1 MTGRPN
7 FFRVATRPTWIGG
20 LLFALAVAAVF
31 ALLAQWQID
40 RTYRYI
46 PKTPTNQQVIE
57 LQELADPSS
66 PFLPTQA
73 DRVVSVMATPIPGQ
87 AYVIKNRVQL
97 VGESEVTGAWVVRPA
112 TDSEG
117 KFVTLALG
125 WYSTVQEAE
134 DHADATRELAEDMVL
149 REYTGIYEPTED
161 PRPAQG
167 NTFESLS
174 IPQLIN
180 LPQIPDTVDAYAGF
194 VIVQSPTEPGHKI
207 VIGNNPGQNIFN
219 WLTAFYALE
228 WILFAGAAVFV
239 WWRAVRDQVIRE
251 TAKDT
256 IK

>member
-1 MTGRPN
+1 MTGQPN
-7 FFRVATRPTWIGG
+7 FFKVATRPKWIGG
-20 LLFALAVAAVF
+20 LLLALAVAAVF

-46 PKTPTNQQVIE
+46 PKTPTNQKVVE

-66 PFLPTQA
+66 PFQPAQA
-73 DRVVSVMATPIPGQ
+73 DRLVSLMATPIPGQ

-97 VGESEVTGAWVVRPA
+97 VGESEATGAWLVRPA
-112 TDSEG
+112 TDADG

-125 WYSTVQEAE
+125 WYPTVKEAQVVAE
-134 DHADATRELAEDMVL
+134 TLRGLAEDMSL

-161 PRPAQG
+161 PRPSEG

-180 LPQIPDTVDAYAGF
+180 LPGIPETVDAYAGF

-228 WILFAGAAVFV
+228 WILFAGAAVFL
-239 WWRAVRDQVIRE
+239 WWRTVRDQVIRE
-251 TAKDT
+251 TVKDT
-256 IK
+256 IN

>member
-1 MTGRPN
+1 M
-7 FFRVATRPTWIGG
+7 
-20 LLFALAVAAVF
+20 LLSLAVAAVF

-46 PKTPTNQQVIE
+46 PKTPINQQVVE

-66 PFLPTQA
+66 PFLPAQA

-97 VGESEVTGAWVVRPA
+97 VGQSEATGAWLVRPA
-112 TDSEG
+112 IDADG
-117 KFVTLALG
+117 KFITLALG
-125 WYSTVQEAE
+125 WYPTVDEANTQ
-134 DHADATRELAEDMVL
+134 AKAVRGQAEDMVL
-149 REYTGIYEPTED
+149 REFIGIYEPTED
-161 PRPAQG
+161 PRPSEG

-180 LPQIPDTVDAYAGF
+180 LPDLPETVDAYAGF
-194 VIVQSPTEPGHKI
+194 VIVQSPTDPGHKI
-207 VIGNNPGQNIFN
+207 VIGNNPGQSLFN

-228 WILFAGAAVFV
+228 WILFAGAAVFL

-251 TAKDT
+251 AAKDT
-256 IK
+256 IN

>member
-134 DHADATRELAEDMVL
+134 DHADSARELAEDMVL

>member
-1 MTGRPN
+1 MTGQSN
-7 FFRVATRPTWIGG
+7 FFKVATRPKWIGG
-20 LLFALAVAAVF
+20 LLLALAVAAVF

-46 PKTPTNQQVIE
+46 PKTPVGQQAIE
-57 LQELADPSS
+57 LRELADPSA
-66 PFLPTQA
+66 PFLPAQA
-73 DRVVSVMATPIPGQ
+73 DRLVTLLATPIPSQ

-97 VGESEVTGAWVVRPA
+97 VGEGEATGAWLVRPA

-117 KFVTLALG
+117 KYIALALG
-125 WYSTVQEAE
+125 WYPTVQEAKAQ
-134 DHADATRELAEDMVL
+134 ADRVRNLAEDMAL

-161 PRPAQG
+161 PRPSNG
-167 NTFESLS
+167 YTFETLS

-180 LPQIPDTVDAYAGF
+180 LPELPETVDAYAGF
-194 VIVQSPTEPGHKI
+194 VIVQSPTDPGHKI
-207 VIGNNPGQNIFN
+207 VIGNNPGQNVFN

-228 WILFAGAAVFV
+228 WLIFAGAAVFL

-256 IK
+256 IN

>member
-1 MTGRPN
+1 M
-7 FFRVATRPTWIGG
+7 
-20 LLFALAVAAVF
+20 LLALAVAAVF

-46 PKTPTNQQVIE
+46 PKTPTNQQVVE
-57 LQELADPSS
+57 LQELADSSS
-66 PFLPTQA
+66 PFLPAQA
-73 DRVVSVMATPIPGQ
+73 DRLVTLLATPIPGQ

-97 VGESEVTGAWVVRPA
+97 VGEIEITGAWLVRPA
-112 TDSEG
+112 TDADG

-125 WYSTVQEAE
+125 WYPTVQEAKAQ
-134 DHADATRELAEDMVL
+134 ADSVRDLAEDTVL

-161 PRPAQG
+161 PRPASG

-180 LPQIPDTVDAYAGF
+180 APMLPDTVDAYAGF
-194 VIVQSPTEPGHKI
+194 VIVQSPAVPGHKI

-228 WILFAGAAVFV
+228 WILFAGAAVFL

-256 IK
+256 IN